1 MCVCVCVCACMHAKS
16 LQSCLTLCH
25 PMDCSLPDP
34 SVHGILQARILE
46 WVAMPS
52 STGSS
57 WPRDQ
62 TCISYVSC
70 IGSQVLSH
78 QCHPFFLAHR
88 LSCSVACG
96 IFPNRDWSR
105 VSCTGRF
112 FATEP
117 PGKPRILLSLLTW
130 LPFHC
135 QPSPHLLS
143 SLWLAG
149 LVRKWL
155 LVSYLLQ
162 FCLLTFQISNTF
174 GVTHFPCK
182 FTFLN
187 KICHA
192 WSLWRWAGSPLFSP
206 GKRKKNNKGKDDVL
220 TYWILKPD
228 ISLMYL
234 ESSDQESEGQC

>member
-1 MCVCVCVCACMHAKS
+1 MCVSVCVCVCVCACMHAKS

-52 STGSS
+52 SRGSS

-149 LVRKWL
+149 LIRKWL

-162 FCLLTFQISNTF
+162 FWLLTFQVSPTHSVSGIFLVNLPFWIKFVMHDPCGDEQALLCSLLGKEKKIIKERMMCWHTEYLSQTF
-174 GVTHFPCK
+174 H
-182 FTFLN
+182 
-187 KICHA
+187 
-192 WSLWRWAGSPLFSP
+192 
-206 GKRKKNNKGKDDVL
+206 
-220 TYWILKPD
+220 
-228 ISLMYL
+228 
-234 ESSDQESEGQC
+234 